1 MPGSPDMLRKS
12 GSASTYHKISAASTN
27 ADTVKSSAGLVVG
40 YYLVNTAAD
49 FRYVKLY
56 NKASSPTVG
65 TDTPRCVFGIPAGG
79 AANMAYD
86 PPIGFATGI
95 AIAIVTG
102 IADSDATAVAVNDVA
117 VTLLYL

>member
-12 GSASTYHKISAASTN
+12 AAASTYHKISAASTN
-27 ADTVKSSAGLVVG
+27 ADTVKASAGLVTG
-40 YYLVNTAAD
+40 YYLVNTGAD

-65 TDTPRCVFGIPAGG
+65 TDTPRCVFGVPAGG
-79 AANMAYD
+79 AANMAFEL
-86 PPIGFATGI
+86 PIAFATGI

-102 IADSDATAVAVNDVA
+102 IADSDATAVGASEVA
-117 VTLLYL
+117 VTLFYL